1 MTVAQTSRSPLR
13 RRVLAAGLCG
23 AFALSLAACEARIAL
38 RGNDPL
44 ESRMEQIEIGRST
57 QRDVA
62 QLIGTPSTVSTF
74 DNGIWYYMSQVKE
87 SWAFYTPEVVEHQV
101 LAFHFDETGVLQE
114 IKEYDKESL
123 KEVAYRD
130 KETPTSGRTM
140 SIVEQLFGNFGAI
153 GG

>member
-1 MTVAQTSRSPLR
+1 MPRPATTPSTWR
-13 RRVLAAGLCG
+13 RRALATGLCG
-23 AFALSLAACEARIAL
+23 MLTVSLAACEARVEL

-44 ESRMEQIEIGRST
+44 DSRMEQIEIDRST
-57 QRDVA
+57 QRDVV

-74 DNGIWYYMSQVKE
+74 DPRIWYYMSQVKE

-101 LAFHFDETGVLQE
+101 LAFHFDDAGVLRE
-114 IKEYDKESL
+114 IKEYDKDSL
-123 KEVAYRD
+123 REVAYRE

-140 SIVEQLFGNFGAI
+140 SIVEQLFGNFGKI